1 METDPGLDID
11 ASQSGRHPCAST
23 TTRIRTERRVAVEDD
38 KELVDPIDALSGQR
52 KLTARD
58 RDALADTISFIESGD
73 RGLHLAR
80 KAIRES
86 RGSGKGRRSVA
97 RATLFAPLEPAVIL
111 CSGENYWDHRDEKPV
126 VEGKEPEFFIKLQQC
141 ANGPYDDIVYEPKI
155 TGKLDYETELAIVIG
170 KGGRHIAKR
179 DAMKHIFGFTVMND
193 VTARDRQVKMRPD
206 GTSQYAIGPG
216 KNFDTS
222 APLSPCIVTTDE
234 LGNPQKLA
242 LRTWVNDELRQ
253 NNTTAMMIWN
263 VRELVHFFS
272 GFVTLKPGSV
282 ISTGTPGGTAW
293 GTDPELGGR
302 GAQTEREDIELAGGY
317 LKVGDVVTCEIEGIG
332 RLRARVVLS
341 GHSRSKTSARSKP
354 ARDRRV

>member
-1 METDPGLDID
+1 M
-11 ASQSGRHPCAST
+11 
-23 TTRIRTERRVAVEDD
+23 RIYNYKKGQARRVAVQDD
-38 KELVDPIDALSGQR
+38 DRLVDVIDALGGPR
-52 KLTARD
+52 KLAARD
-58 RDALADTISFIESGD
+58 RDALANTIAFIESGN
-73 RGLHLAR
+73 RGRRLAD

-86 RGSGKGRRSVA
+86 RKTGKGRHSLA

-126 VEGKEPEFFIKLQQC
+126 VEGKEPEFFIKLPQC
-141 ANGPYDDIVYEPKI
+141 TNGPYDDIIYEPKI
-155 TGKLDYETELAIVIG
+155 TKKLDYETELAIVVG

-179 DAMKHIFGFTVMND
+179 DAIEHIFGFTIMND

-206 GTSQYAIGPG
+206 GTSQYAVGPG

-222 APLSPCIVTTDE
+222 APLGPCIVTTDE

-253 NNTTAMMIWN
+253 SNTTATMIWN
-263 VRELVHFFS
+263 VRDLLHFFS

-302 GAQTEREDIELAGGY
+302 GAKAKRADIELAKGY
-317 LKVGDVVTCEIEGIG
+317 LKVGDVVTCEIEDIG
-332 RLRARVVLS
+332 QLRGKVVLS
-341 GHSRSKTSARSKP
+341 ESSRRKAPAKNRP
-354 ARDRRV
+354 ARRKAA

>member
-1 METDPGLDID
+1 MAAGDLGGEHEFADVDEAEATIAVVMEHYNRIARELAEHLEDYAPVLEIDPNGGETLWEPWID
-11 ASQSGRHPCAST
+11 GF
-23 TTRIRTERRVAVEDD
+23 ERAMRLRPDAWE
-38 KELVDPIDALSGQR
+38 EIALS
-52 KLTARD
+52 D
-58 RDALADTISFIESGD
+58 
-73 RGLHLAR
+73 
-80 KAIRES
+80 
-86 RGSGKGRRSVA
+86 
-97 RATLFAPLEPAVIL
+97 
-111 CSGENYWDHRDEKPV
+111 DE
-126 VEGKEPEFFIKLQQC
+126 EPEFFIKLQQC

-179 DAMKHIFGFTVMND
+179 AAMKHIFGFTVMND

-206 GTSQYAIGPG
+206 GTSQYALGPG

-222 APLSPCIVTTDE
+222 APLGPCIVTTDE

-332 RLRARVVLS
+332 RLRASVVLS
-341 GHSRSKTSARSKP
+341 GHSRRKTSARSKP

>member
-1 METDPGLDID
+1 M
-11 ASQSGRHPCAST
+11 
-23 TTRIRTERRVAVEDD
+23 RIYNYRKRTARRLAVRDD
-38 KELVDPIDALSGQR
+38 NELVDPIDALGGPG
-52 KLTARD
+52 KLAARD
-58 RDALADTISFIESGD
+58 RDALADTIAFIESGD
-73 RGLHLAR
+73 RGLRLAR
-80 KAIRES
+80 RAIGES
-86 RGSGKGRRSVA
+86 RKSGTGRRGLA
-97 RATLFAPLEPAVIL
+97 RARLFAPLEPTVIL
-111 CSGENYWDHRDEKPV
+111 CSGENYWDHRNEKPV

-141 ANGPYDDIVYEPKI
+141 ANGPYDDIVYEPRI
-155 TGKLDYETELAIVIG
+155 TGKLDYETELAVVIG
-170 KGGRHIAKR
+170 KGGRHIAKK

-222 APLSPCIVTTDE
+222 APLGPCIVTPDE
-234 LGNPQKLA
+234 IGNPQKLA

-253 NNTTAMMIWN
+253 NNSTAMMIWN

-302 GAQTEREDIELAGGY
+302 GAKAGRDDIELAGGY
-317 LKVGDVVTCEIEGIG
+317 LEVGDVVTCEIEGIG

-341 GHSRSKTSARSKP
+341 EHSRRRAPARRKPGRGSAR
-354 ARDRRV
+354 

>member
-1 METDPGLDID
+1 M
-11 ASQSGRHPCAST
+11 
-23 TTRIRTERRVAVEDD
+23 RIYNYKKGTARRLAVGDD
-38 KELVDPIDALSGQR
+38 KALVDPIDALGGQR
-52 KLTARD
+52 KLAARD

-73 RGLHLAR
+73 RGLRLAR

-86 RGSGKGRRSVA
+86 RGSLA

-111 CSGENYWDHRDEKPV
+111 CSGKNYWDHRDEKPV

-141 ANGPYDDIVYEPKI
+141 ANGPYGDIVYEPKI
-155 TGKLDYETELAIVIG
+155 TRKLDYETELAIVIG

-193 VTARDRQVKMRPD
+193 VTARDRQVKMRPG
-206 GTSQYAIGPG
+206 GTSQYALGPG

-222 APLSPCIVTTDE
+222 APLGPCIVTTDE

-302 GAQTEREDIELAGGY
+302 GARSAREDIALAGGY
-317 LKVGDVVTCEIEGIG
+317 LKVGDVVTCEIEDIG

-341 GHSRSKTSARSKP
+341 GHSRRKTPAGIEP

>member
-1 METDPGLDID
+1 M
-11 ASQSGRHPCAST
+11 
-23 TTRIRTERRVAVEDD
+23 RIYNYKKGTARRIAVEHDN
-38 KELVDPIDALSGQR
+38 ELVDVIDALGGSRQ
-52 KLTARD
+52 LTARD
-58 RDALADTISFIESGD
+58 RDALADTVSFIESGE
-73 RGLHLAR
+73 RGLRLAR

-86 RGSGKGRRSVA
+86 SRSDNGRRSLA
-97 RATLFAPLEPAVIL
+97 RTKLFAPLEPAVIL

-141 ANGPYDDIVYEPKI
+141 TNGPYDDIVYEPKI
-155 TGKLDYETELAIVIG
+155 TRKLDYETELAIVIG
-170 KGGRHIAKR
+170 RGGRHIAKR
-179 DAMKHIFGFTVMND
+179 DAMKHIFGFTIMND

-222 APLSPCIVTTDE
+222 APLGPCIVTTDE

-253 NNTTAMMIWN
+253 NNTTGMMIWN

-302 GAQTEREDIELAGGY
+302 GGAAERADIKLAKGY

-332 RLRARVVLS
+332 RLRAKVVLS
-341 GHSRSKTSARSKP
+341 EHSRRKAPARRKP
-354 ARDRRV
+354 ARAPAA

>member
-1 METDPGLDID
+1 
-11 ASQSGRHPCAST
+11 
-23 TTRIRTERRVAVEDD
+23 
-38 KELVDPIDALSGQR
+38 
-52 KLTARD
+52 
-58 RDALADTISFIESGD
+58 
-73 RGLHLAR
+73 
-80 KAIRES
+80 
-86 RGSGKGRRSVA
+86 
-97 RATLFAPLEPAVIL
+97 
-111 CSGENYWDHRDEKPV
+111 
-126 VEGKEPEFFIKLQQC
+126 
-141 ANGPYDDIVYEPKI
+141 
-155 TGKLDYETELAIVIG
+155 
-170 KGGRHIAKR
+170 
-179 DAMKHIFGFTVMND
+179 MKHIFGFTVMND

-206 GTSQYAIGPG
+206 GTSQYALGPG

-222 APLSPCIVTTDE
+222 APLGPCIVTTDE

-282 ISTGTPGGTAW
+282 ISTGTPSGTAW

-332 RLRARVVLS
+332 RLRASVVLS
-341 GHSRSKTSARSKP
+341 GHSRRKTSARSKP
-354 ARDRRV
+354 AHDRRV

>member
-1 METDPGLDID
+1 M
-11 ASQSGRHPCAST
+11 
-23 TTRIRTERRVAVEDD
+23 RIYNYKKGTARRVAVQDD
-38 KELVDPIDALSGQR
+38 DSLVDVIDALGGPRQ
-52 KLTARD
+52 LAARD
-58 RDALADTISFIESGD
+58 RKALVDTISFIESGN
-73 RGLHLAR
+73 RGLILAR
-80 KAIRES
+80 RAIRECKK
-86 RGSGKGRRSVA
+86 SGKGRRSLA
-97 RATLFAPLEPAVIL
+97 RTELFAPLEPAVIL

-155 TGKLDYETELAIVIG
+155 TRKLDYETELAIVVG

-179 DAMKHIFGFTVMND
+179 DAMKHIFGFTIMND

-222 APLSPCIVTTDE
+222 APLGPCIVTTDE
-234 LGNPQKLA
+234 IGNPQKLA

-253 NNTTAMMIWN
+253 NNTTGMMIWN

-272 GFVTLKPGSV
+272 CFVTLKPGSV

-302 GAQTEREDIELAGGY
+302 GAAAERADIKLAKGY

-332 RLRARVVLS
+332 RLRAKVVLS
-341 GHSRSKTSARSKP
+341 EHSRRKAPAKRKP
-354 ARDRRV
+354 VRGKAG

>member
-1 METDPGLDID
+1 M
-11 ASQSGRHPCAST
+11 
-23 TTRIRTERRVAVEDD
+23 
-38 KELVDPIDALSGQR
+38 
-52 KLTARD
+52 
-58 RDALADTISFIESGD
+58 
-73 RGLHLAR
+73 
-80 KAIRES
+80 
-86 RGSGKGRRSVA
+86 
-97 RATLFAPLEPAVIL
+97 
-111 CSGENYWDHRDEKPV
+111 

-206 GTSQYAIGPG
+206 GTSQYALGPG

-222 APLSPCIVTTDE
+222 APLGPCIVTTDE

-341 GHSRSKTSARSKP
+341 GHSRRKTSARSKP

>member
-1 METDPGLDID
+1 M
-11 ASQSGRHPCAST
+11 
-23 TTRIRTERRVAVEDD
+23 RIYNYRKRTARRLAVRDD
-38 KELVDPIDALSGQR
+38 NELVDPIDALGGPG
-52 KLTARD
+52 KLAARD
-58 RDALADTISFIESGD
+58 RDALADTIAFIESGD
-73 RGLHLAR
+73 RGLRLAR
-80 KAIRES
+80 RAIGES
-86 RGSGKGRRSVA
+86 RKSGTGRRGLA
-97 RATLFAPLEPAVIL
+97 RARLFAPLEPTVIL
-111 CSGENYWDHRDEKPV
+111 CSGENYWDHRNEKPV

-141 ANGPYDDIVYEPKI
+141 ANGPYDDIVYEPRI
-155 TGKLDYETELAIVIG
+155 TNKLDYETELATVIG
-170 KGGRHIAKR
+170 KGGRHIAKK

-206 GTSQYAIGPG
+206 GTSQYALGPG

-222 APLSPCIVTTDE
+222 APLGPCIVTPDE

-302 GAQTEREDIELAGGY
+302 GAQTEREDIALAGGY

-341 GHSRSKTSARSKP
+341 EHSRRKTSARSKP
-354 ARDRRV
+354 VRRS

>member
-1 METDPGLDID
+1 M
-11 ASQSGRHPCAST
+11 
-23 TTRIRTERRVAVEDD
+23 RIYNYKKRTARRVAVEDG
-38 KELVDPIDALSGQR
+38 KELVDPIDALGGQR

-86 RGSGKGRRSVA
+86 RGSGKGRRSLA

-111 CSGENYWDHRDEKPV
+111 CSGENYWDHRAEKPA

-193 VTARDRQVKMRPD
+193 VTARDRQVGMRPD
-206 GTSQYAIGPG
+206 GTSQYALGPG

-222 APLSPCIVTTDE
+222 APLGPCIVTTDE
-234 LGNPQKLA
+234 LGKPTKAGAPHLGQRRATPEQYHRDDDLERSGA
-242 LRTWVNDELRQ
+242 GPFLFGLRHPET
-253 NNTTAMMIWN
+253 
-263 VRELVHFFS
+263 
-272 GFVTLKPGSV
+272 GFGD
-282 ISTGTPGGTAW
+282 IDGHA
-293 GTDPELGGR
+293 GR
-302 GAQTEREDIELAGGY
+302 NRVGNRSRAG
-317 LKVGDVVTCEIEGIG
+317 
-332 RLRARVVLS
+332 RARCPDRTRRHRARRGLS
-341 GHSRSKTSARSKP
+341 QGRRCGHL
-354 ARDRRV
+354 RD

>member
-1 METDPGLDID
+1 MRIYNYKK
-11 ASQSGRHPCAST
+11 GRA
-23 TTRIRTERRVAVEDD
+23 RRLAVEDD
-38 KELVDPIDALSGQR
+38 KELVDPIDALGGHR

-73 RGLHLAR
+73 RGLQLAR

-86 RGSGKGRRSVA
+86 RGSGKGRRSLA
-97 RATLFAPLEPAVIL
+97 RASLFAPVEPAVIL

-155 TGKLDYETELAIVIG
+155 TRKLDYETELAIVIG

-206 GTSQYAIGPG
+206 GTSQYALGPG

-222 APLSPCIVTTDE
+222 APLGPCIVTTDE
-234 LGNPQKLA
+234 LGNPQRAGAPHLGQRRA
-242 LRTWVNDELRQ
+242 APEQHHRDDDLERPGAGPFL
-253 NNTTAMMIWN
+253 
-263 VRELVHFFS
+263 L
-272 GFVTLKPGSV
+272 GFRHPE
-282 ISTGTPGGTAW
+282 TG
-293 GTDPELGGR
+293 LGDLDGHTGR
-302 GAQTEREDIELAGGY
+302 DRVGNRSRAG
-317 LKVGDVVTCEIEGIG
+317 
-332 RLRARVVLS
+332 RARCPERTRRHRARRGLS
-341 GHSRSKTSARSKP
+341 QGRRCGHL
-354 ARDRRV
+354 